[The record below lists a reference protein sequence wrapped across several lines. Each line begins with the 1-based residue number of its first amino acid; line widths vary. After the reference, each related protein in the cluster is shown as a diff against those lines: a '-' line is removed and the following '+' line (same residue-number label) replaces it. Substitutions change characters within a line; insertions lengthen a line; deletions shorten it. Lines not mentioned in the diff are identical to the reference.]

1 MLIVQT
7 TRSAMY
13 SILLVVALCLI
24 QLFSVASEGISH
36 SSHLMLAAA
45 EKGDTKT
52 VIDYITI
59 TGVPMNVKNN
69 YGVRYSKKN
78 LFFWPIL

>member
-1 MLIVQT
+1 MVHI
-7 TRSAMY
+7 
-13 SILLVVALCLI
+13 ILFIMVLCLI
-24 QLFSVASEGISH
+24 SFRSAVSEGISH

-69 YGVRYSKKN
+69 YGVRFVRGFYLRS
-78 LFFWPIL
+78 